1 MIVVYHR
8 PHSSRRLEDFVRTA
22 TAFDI
27 VDLIVLS
34 KLEGSAVQ
42 PGIANIHVE
51 VYKKNK
57 RLLIVNDLQDAIDL
71 LKPERVITISRIAE
85 KDIKDMDIL
94 KLKDKNVMIIFF
106 EGLPT
111 KNELNLGDA
120 YYICKE
126 GISVIAEASIFLYI
140 SSRCLQNRSN

>member
-1 MIVVYHR
+1 MIVAYHR
-8 PHSSRRLEDFVRTA
+8 PHSSRRLEDFVKTA
-22 TAFDI
+22 IAFDI

-51 VYKKNK
+51 AYRKNK
-57 RLLIVNDLQDAIDL
+57 KLLIVNDLQEAIDL
-71 LKPERVITISRIAE
+71 LKPEKIITISRIAE
-85 KDIKDMDIL
+85 KSIEKNTINTL
-94 KLKDKNVMIIFF
+94 KGKRVMIIFF

-111 KNELNLGDA
+111 KNELDLGEA

-126 GISVIAEASIFLYI
+126 DISTVAELGILLY
-140 SSRCLQNRSN
+140 LLSN